1 MKKIFFILT
10 LFFVFCI
17 NIFAYPS
24 DFFKSYPNG
33 KIEVNIDWNN
43 GKGYYNAVFYDGK
56 NNKVKAKKNWEK
68 FGDINSFQEF
78 YNTLKN
84 EYSNQK
90 IKVLVNIT
98 NEEHPIG
105 MFLNAKFYDSKG
117 ALIREANN
125 DRFHHRTSL
134 YDGNG
139 NLKEEIV
146 ESRQWSTFS
155 YKEYGA
161 NKQLLSE
168 MFIVLGDNGTV
179 ETKMYNKNLII
190 YESYYTIKNL
200 DINNV
205 KIMMSNLFENSNY
218 KDVLAGYEKIYD
230 DKGKLELENTYKNG
244 ELIDTKK
251 YKINTYEEKPISVTN
266 NSDTNV
272 DNDLELKNK
281 NFFEKNRSFILY
293 SLGFLLVM
301 AIIIF
306 FTVIGIKE
314 KLDNKNVTY
323 DYEDT
328 EDKKILY
335 CNDKPVNRKIRYI
348 YLPDSEFTSISLEI
362 TYKHGVPIFIKL
374 HHYDP
379 YVSQENT
386 NFEILIKKI
395 SKNFEGSF
403 TILYDEHKIIANG
416 KFKLP
421 PWLYGNIHHYKKDK
435 YEKILFSNFV
445 EKRRGISCTIQ
456 MWGLVSKFYFSPF
469 DDRNNIPHNK
479 EEKIKYLN
487 DKYLKFL
494 ESIVIKGNIQDYYS
508 NNNLKKNIN
517 IENNEKD
524 GLFET
529 FYPNGEPK
537 EKGYYQNGERI
548 GLFKIFNEDGTL
560 KEALEYKDIEKES
573 FYDSGELKEKITYN
587 HNVKHGE
594 FKIFYKNG
602 DLKEKGHYEEGKL
615 IWRENYKDKKLN
627 GLFEY
632 FYDTGELRKKGYY
645 KDGEIEGIVE
655 YFYKNGNIESKEY
668 YEKGKTKRLIEDFFE
683 DGNLK
688 KRGYYDYE
696 NPKKDIFIK
705 MNGLVE
711 YFFEGGELREKS
723 FYKNNKKDGLSEVF
737 YENGNLKE
745 KGNYKKDNKHGMFEY
760 FDENGKLVKKE
771 NYKEGKLV

>member
-1 MKKIFFILT
+1 MKKIFLILT
-10 LFFVFCI
+10 LFFVFCV
-17 NIFAYPS
+17 NVCAYPS

-33 KIEVNIDWNN
+33 NIKINIDWDN
-43 GKGYYNAVFYDGK
+43 GKGYYDANFYDGK

-90 IKVLVNIT
+90 IKVLINIT

-105 MFLNAKFYDSKG
+105 MFLNAKFYNSKG
-117 ALIREANN
+117 ILVREANN
-125 DRFHHRTSL
+125 DRFSHNTKI

-139 NLKEEIV
+139 KLINETENNIQQN
-146 ESRQWSTFS
+146 EFIF
-155 YKEYGA
+155 KEYGK
-161 NKQLLSE
+161 NSKLL
-168 MFIVLGDNGTV
+168 N
-179 ETKMYNKNLII
+179 ETYISFDYNQIGVKAYNNNNILIM
-190 YESYYTIKNL
+190 ESSYTIKNL
-200 DINNV
+200 DFDNV
-205 KIMMSNLFENSNY
+205 KIIMSNLFKNANY
-218 KDVLAGYEKIYD
+218 QNVLDGYEKFYD
-230 DKGKLELENTYKNG
+230 DNGNLELEKIYKNG
-244 ELIDTKK
+244 ELVDTKE

-266 NSDTNV
+266 NSDTNI
-272 DNDLELKNK
+272 NNNLNIENK

-306 FTVIGIKE
+306 FTVTGIKE
-314 KLDNKNVTY
+314 KLDNKNVSY

-421 PWLYGNIHHYKKDK
+421 PWLYGNIYYYKKDK

-445 EKRRGISCTIQ
+445 EKRRGVSCTIQ
-456 MWGLVSKFYFSPF
+456 MWWLISRTYFSPF
-469 DDRNNIPHNK
+469 DDRNNIPCNK

-487 DKYLKFL
+487 EKYFKFL

-594 FKIFYKNG
+594 FKVFYKNG

-615 IWRENYKDKKLN
+615 IWRENYKDRKLN
-627 GLFEY
+627 GLFES
-632 FYDTGELRKKGYY
+632 FYDTGELKEKRHY

-655 YFYKNGNIESKEY
+655 YFYKSGNVRRKEY
-668 YEKGKTKRLIEDFFE
+668 YEKGKTERLIEYFFE
-683 DGNLK
+683 NGNLK

-696 NPKKDIFIK
+696 NSKKDTLMK

-711 YFFEGGELREKS
+711 SFFEDGKLEEKA
-723 FYKNNKKDGLSEVF
+723 FYKNDKKYGSSEIF

-745 KGNYKKDNKHGMFEY
+745 RGNYKEDKKHGLFEY
-760 FDENGKLVKKE
+760 FDEDGKLVKKE
-771 NYKEGKLV
+771 NYKEGELV

>member
-1 MKKIFFILT
+1 MKKIFLILT
-10 LFFVFCI
+10 LFFVFCV
-17 NIFAYPS
+17 NVCAYPS

-33 KIEVNIDWNN
+33 NIKINIDWDN
-43 GKGYYNAVFYDGK
+43 GKGYYDANFYDGK
-56 NNKVKAKKNWEK
+56 NNKVKAKKNWEN
-68 FGDINSFQEF
+68 FWDINSFQEF
-78 YNTLKN
+78 YDTLKN

-90 IKVLVNIT
+90 IKVLINIT

-105 MFLNAKFYDSKG
+105 MFLNAKFYNSKDI
-117 ALIREANN
+117 LVREANN
-125 DRFHHRTSL
+125 DRFSHNTKI

-139 NLKEEIV
+139 KLINETENNIQQN
-146 ESRQWSTFS
+146 EFIF
-155 YKEYGA
+155 KEYGK
-161 NKQLLSE
+161 NSKLL
-168 MFIVLGDNGTV
+168 N
-179 ETKMYNKNLII
+179 ETYISFDYNQIGVKAYNNNNILIM
-190 YESYYTIKNL
+190 ESSYTIKNL
-200 DINNV
+200 DFDNV
-205 KIMMSNLFENSNY
+205 KIIMSNLFKNANY
-218 KDVLAGYEKIYD
+218 QNVLDGYEKFYD
-230 DKGKLELENTYKNG
+230 DNGNLELENIYKNG
-244 ELIDTKK
+244 ELIDTKE

-524 GLFET
+524 GLFEN

-711 YFFEGGELREKS
+711 YFFEDGELREKS
-723 FYKNNKKDGLSEVF
+723 FYKDNKKDGLSEVF

-760 FDENGKLVKKE
+760 FDEDGKLVKKE
-771 NYKEGKLV
+771 NYREGKLI

>member
-1 MKKIFFILT
+1 
-10 LFFVFCI
+10 
-17 NIFAYPS
+17 
-24 DFFKSYPNG
+24 
-33 KIEVNIDWNN
+33 
-43 GKGYYNAVFYDGK
+43 
-56 NNKVKAKKNWEK
+56 
-68 FGDINSFQEF
+68 
-78 YNTLKN
+78 
-84 EYSNQK
+84 
-90 IKVLVNIT
+90 
-98 NEEHPIG
+98 
-105 MFLNAKFYDSKG
+105 MFLNAKFYNSKG
-117 ALIREANN
+117 ILVREANN
-125 DRFHHRTSL
+125 DRFYHRTSL
-134 YDGNG
+134 YDNNG
-139 NLKEEIV
+139 NLINEIEKNIQQNEFTFRSYSKNSKLLNETYISLDYNQIGV
-146 ESRQWSTFS
+146 KAYNNDNILIMESS
-155 YKEYGA
+155 
-161 NKQLLSE
+161 
-168 MFIVLGDNGTV
+168 
-179 ETKMYNKNLII
+179 
-190 YESYYTIKNL
+190 YTIKNL
-200 DINNV
+200 DFDNV
-205 KIMMSNLFENSNY
+205 KIIMSNLFKNANY
-218 KDVLAGYEKIYD
+218 QNVLDGYEKFYD
-230 DKGKLELENTYKNG
+230 DNGNLELEKTYKNG
-244 ELIDTKK
+244 KLVDTKE

-266 NSDTNV
+266 NSDTNI
-272 DNDLELKNK
+272 DNSLNIENK

-293 SLGFLLVM
+293 SLGFLLIM

-306 FTVIGIKE
+306 FTVTGIKE
-314 KLDNKNVTY
+314 KLDNKNVSY

-335 CNDKPVNRKIRYI
+335 CNDKPINRKIRYI
-348 YLPDSEFTSISLEI
+348 YLPDSDFTSIYLEI
-362 TYKHGVPIFIKL
+362 TYKQGVPIFIKL
-374 HHYDP
+374 SHYDP

-487 DKYLKFL
+487 EKYFKFL

-548 GLFKIFNEDGTL
+548 SLFKIFNEDGTL

-573 FYDSGELKEKITYN
+573 FYDTGELKEKITYN

-632 FYDTGELRKKGYY
+632 FYDTGDLRKKGYY

-655 YFYKNGNIESKEY
+655 YFYKNGNIKSKEY
-668 YEKGKTKRLIEDFFE
+668 YEKGKTERLIEDFFE
-683 DGNLK
+683 DGT
-688 KRGYYDYE
+688 
-696 NPKKDIFIK
+696 
-705 MNGLVE
+705 
-711 YFFEGGELREKS
+711 
-723 FYKNNKKDGLSEVF
+723 
-737 YENGNLKE
+737 LKE
-745 KGNYKKDNKHGMFEY
+745 KGYYKKDKKHGVFEY
-760 FDENGKLVKKE
+760 FDEDGKLVKKE
-771 NYKEGKLV
+771 NYKEGKLI

>member
-1 MKKIFFILT
+1 MKKIFLILT
-10 LFFVFCI
+10 LFFVFCV
-17 NIFAYPS
+17 NVFASPA

-33 KIEVNIDWNN
+33 NIKINIDWDN
-43 GKGYYNAVFYDGK
+43 GKGYYDANFYDGK
-56 NNKVKAKKNWEK
+56 NNKVKAKKNWEN
-68 FGDINSFQEF
+68 FWDINSFQEF
-78 YNTLKN
+78 YDTLKN
-84 EYSNQK
+84 KYSNQK
-90 IKVLVNIT
+90 IKVLINIT

-117 ALIREANN
+117 AFIREANN

-155 YKEYGA
+155 YKKYGT
-161 NKQLLSE
+161 NKQLLGES
-168 MFIVLGDNGTV
+168 FIVLGDNGTV
-179 ETKMYNKNLII
+179 ETKIYNKNLII

-200 DINNV
+200 DFDNV
-205 KIMMSNLFENSNY
+205 KIIMSNLFENSNY
-218 KDVLAGYEKIYD
+218 KDVLDGYEKIYD
-230 DKGKLELENTYKNG
+230 DNGNLELENTYKNG
-244 ELIDTKK
+244 ELVDTKE
-251 YKINTYEEKPISVTN
+251 YKVNNFEENSLNKTSDSNINLE
-266 NSDTNV
+266 NS
-272 DNDLELKNK
+272 LELEKES
-281 NFFEKNRSFILY
+281 FFERNRSFILY
-293 SLGFLLVM
+293 SLVILVIV
-301 AIIIF
+301 AIIIYLV
-306 FTVIGIKE
+306 VIGVKE
-314 KLDNKNVTY
+314 KLDNRNVSY

-348 YLPDSEFTSISLEI
+348 YLPNSDFTGIYLEI
-362 TYKHGVPIFIKL
+362 TYKQGVPIFIKL
-374 HHYDP
+374 SHYDP

-435 YEKILFSNFV
+435 YEKILFSNFI
-445 EKRRGISCTIQ
+445 EKRRGISCTIE

-487 DKYLKFL
+487 NKYLKFL

-602 DLKEKGHYEEGKL
+602 DLKEKGYHEEGKL

-655 YFYKNGNIESKEY
+655 YFYKNGNIEKKEY

-696 NPKKDIFIK
+696 NPKKDFFIK

-711 YFFEGGELREKS
+711 YFFEDGELREKS

-760 FDENGKLVKKE
+760 FDESGKLIKKE